1 MNRTALSIS
10 LLIVAAVVAGCI
22 GQQPPEQR
30 TLYNITKDGIEYD
43 FSNDIYKALDVTI
56 YDKALISEDL
66 MSAQRIWI
74 LFANNTADN
83 SYVALAS
90 SELTSKLVH
99 YYAYTQTRLVKASG
113 VELSDINNTV
123 QGTLIEFRGPNT
135 GANATDVH
143 IDGARI
149 IVQAL
154 NASELRLAADRLAL
168 VLFEDDLLTMG
179 IEIPG
184 SSSQTTQTTASVVS
198 GFDYAHY
205 NPPADEINYSLLLKW
220 PIVKSPMQYYV
231 YNDTEINPYAYNMT
245 LSAIQSAFG
254 EWENATQRKVLFEQ
268 VDSMP
273 TEGIAIEIVP
283 SLRADVIGEASAY
296 LVHEYGN
303 YTLIVGGNMAV
314 APQYGLYRIV
324 LIHEIGH
331 IIGLGHSK
339 NPHSVL
345 YQYAEPSQEITPD
358 IMEALDTL
366 YQDVPLQ

>member
-1 MNRTALSIS
+1 MAGKMFALA
-10 LLIVAAVVAGCI
+10 LLVTIAVIAGCV

-30 TLYNITKDGIEYD
+30 TLYNLTKDGIEYV
-43 FSNDIYKALDVTI
+43 FSNDIYKALDVPI
-56 YDKALISEDL
+56 YDKARISEEL

-74 LFANNTADN
+74 LFTNDTADN
-83 SYVALAS
+83 AYVAIAS

-113 VELSDINNTV
+113 VELSELNATV

-143 IDGARI
+143 IDGVRI

-154 NASELRLAADRLAL
+154 NASELRLVADRLAL

-179 IEIPG
+179 IDIPR
-184 SSSQTTQTTASVVS
+184 SSSQTTASVVS
-198 GFDYAHY
+198 GFDYGHY
-205 NPPADEINYSLLLKW
+205 NPPEAEINYSLLLKW

-231 YNDTEINPYAYNMT
+231 YNNTEINPYAYNMT
-245 LSAIQSAFG
+245 LDAIQSAFE

-268 VDSMP
+268 VDGMP

-283 SLRADVIGEASAY
+283 SLRADVIGEASSH

-303 YTLIVGGNMAV
+303 YTLIAGGNMAV

-339 NPHSVL
+339 NPHSVM

-358 IMEALDTL
+358 VLEALGIL
-366 YQDVPLQ
+366 YQDIPATS